1 MPSRPWNDDDA
12 PSRSLH
18 ATARSIPRHHAM
30 PTRHTWRPGDT
41 WFRCGSTTP
50 RSKADINQRWS
61 SGGHIL
67 ACDMLICPTDTRS
80 KNMPTRQPPYIQ
92 LEPNFRW
99 PFADCPST
107 FIAQK
112 DLKMRPKLI
121 GCENIEGGA
130 GSIAQNI
137 AKMKSEAKQISSE
150 AKTKIRLIWNENVS
164 CEIPRKQISKR
175 TEEVIACYV
184 F

>member
-1 MPSRPWNDDDA
+1 MPSHPWHDDDA

-41 WFRCGSTTP
+41 WFRCGSTP
-50 RSKADINQRWS
+50 WSKADINQRWG

-92 LEPNFRW
+92 PGSNFRW
-99 PFADCPST
+99 PFADCSST
-107 FIAQK
+107 FQGQK
-112 DLKMRPKLI
+112 DQNLKLYLFKVKVNWMWGYKRRSRFN
-121 GCENIEGGA
+121 C
-130 GSIAQNI
+130 
-137 AKMKSEAKQISSE
+137 
-150 AKTKIRLIWNENVS
+150 TKYHQDEKWSQAN
-164 CEIPRKQISKR
+164 
-175 TEEVIACYV
+175 
-184 F
+184 